1 MRLIN
6 NKIKYVRL
14 ISSVPRNNK
23 GYAILFTIVV
33 VGIISMIAIGLS
45 NAAYKQMVLSSVAK
59 DSTTAFYQADIASEC
74 ALYADSKDFFL
85 DSKESSD
92 GSITFPCAGS
102 GNNLKYSHLASTIS
116 GIDNKKTSVYELSPQ
131 DENIRS
137 KCSRIKV
144 TKTESDTS
152 ITTKVEALGYNI
164 CNKSNLRTVERAIE
178 VNY

>member
-1 MRLIN
+1 MKLIN
-6 NKIKYVRL
+6 NKIK
-14 ISSVPRNNK
+14 K
-23 GYAILFTIVV
+23 EDGYAILFTIVV

-45 NAAYKQMVLSSVAK
+45 NAAYKQMILSSVAK
-59 DSTTAFYQADIASEC
+59 DSTTAFYQSDIASEC
-74 ALYADSKDFFL
+74 ALYADSKDFL
-85 DSKESSD
+85 IDSKESSD
-92 GSITFPCAGS
+92 GSITFSCAGT
-102 GNNLKYSHLASTIS
+102 GNTLKYSHAPSTIS
-116 GIDNKKTSVYELSPQ
+116 GVDNKKTSIYELKPQ
-131 DENIRS
+131 DENIRG